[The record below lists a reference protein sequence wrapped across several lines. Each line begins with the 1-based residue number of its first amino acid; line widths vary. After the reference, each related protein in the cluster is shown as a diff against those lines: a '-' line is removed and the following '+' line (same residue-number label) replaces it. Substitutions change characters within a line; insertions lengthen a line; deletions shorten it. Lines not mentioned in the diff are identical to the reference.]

1 MRMKP
6 PNKSKKNKKVEP
18 IFNHSKMK
26 AEYKNIKAEYEAVTR
41 NIREFDKETGNIY
54 ESVFI
59 MSKRANQVAAEIK
72 DELMQKMK
80 EFTPGTDTLDEI
92 YENRDQIECAKY
104 YEQIPKPTLLAIKEF
119 EDDQIYYKRNL
130 EDDLL

>member
-1 MRMKP
+1 
-6 PNKSKKNKKVEP
+6 
-18 IFNHSKMK
+18 MK